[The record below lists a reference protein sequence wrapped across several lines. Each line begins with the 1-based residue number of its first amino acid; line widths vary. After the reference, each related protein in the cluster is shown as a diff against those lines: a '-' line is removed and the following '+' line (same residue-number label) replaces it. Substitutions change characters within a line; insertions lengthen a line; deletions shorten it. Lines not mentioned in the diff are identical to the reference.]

1 MDGLI
6 MSVPLKYKDTRT
18 FVVGRV
24 ILHNDRGGESGQDV
38 VDEKIIVCQ
47 LYAAGET
54 RAMRDE
60 RERRDERDGGG
71 FEVLNS
77 RFSELRTPNFELRI
91 APFPLVPLV
100 PLVPPVSLRS
110 GLAMTFRLC

>member
-6 MSVPLKYKDTRT
+6 LSVPLEYKHTGT

-24 ILHNDRGGESGQDV
+24 ILHDDRGGEAGQEV

-47 LYAAGET
+47 LYAACET

-71 FEVLNS
+71 FEVRSS
-77 RFSELRTPNFELRI
+77 RFAELRTSSRAYLARP
-91 APFPLVPLV
+91 A
-100 PLVPPVSLRS
+100 VPPVSRHGIRTGS
-110 GLAMTFRLC
+110 